1 MDNKNKGKQ
10 PSTPQSAKTS
20 AAQAPDAN
28 PNTVVPKITMKGE
41 RVFQH
46 HLFLSDVAKCK
57 KNTSYEP
64 DQPML
69 VDMEHKHVFHTIDS
83 KGRKQ
88 LISSHALGHFHQMS
102 WGMDSEGN
110 LYAKSGPALRKV
122 AKHLRDGSVQMVDS
136 PIFWTDLQDQRYND
150 EHTHS
155 WEYQHT
161 EEFTAKSL
169 ASQRKANQ
177 EELIENGVDPNQ
189 TPRPL
194 QQAAPFTSD
203 DPAVIREGSTL

>member
-1 MDNKNKGKQ
+1 MDNNKGKT
-10 PSTPQSAKTS
+10 TPAKTKNPTPATQAQP
-20 AAQAPDAN
+20 AAN
-28 PNTVVPKITMKGE
+28 ITPKLVMKGE

-88 LISSHALGHFHQMS
+88 LISSHALGHFHMMM
-102 WGMDSEGN
+102 WGIDGEGN
-110 LYAKSGPALRKV
+110 LYAKSGPALKKV
-122 AKHLRDGSVQMVDS
+122 AKHLRDGSTQMVDS
-136 PIFWTDLQDQRYND
+136 PIFWTDLQDNRFND
-150 EHTHS
+150 DHNHE
-155 WEYQHT
+155 WEYQHS

-169 ASQRKANQ
+169 ANQRKANQ
-177 EELIENGVDPNQ
+177 EELLEQGVDPNQ
-189 TPRPL
+189 TARPL

-203 DPAVIREGSTL
+203 DPATIREV